1 MTLIDSTSAAH
12 AFRVLASRAPMVR
25 AVVGIP
31 NSVGNESPK
40 GGDQVKGSQIMTETT
55 NNTTATI
62 AQWAAQGRTFTDA
75 RNAGVAHLIAT
86 GVKQAVI
93 VSETGLD
100 KGDVSRVA
108 KLVKDMTAPQVKTLK
123 GLKFPAVGSELDAT
137 AIRPWAK
144 FGESNLRRVKTAAA
158 PRAEKS
164 AEEKFRDTLATAF
177 DLIVKNP
184 EQEAGWLALMADLF
198 TPEAIAENRAGQ
210 VDEEST
216 EQAA

>member
-12 AFRVLASRAPMVR
+12 ASRVPASRAPMVR

-31 NSVGNESPK
+31 NSVASESPK
-40 GGDQVKGSQIMTETT
+40 GGDQVKGTKIMTETT

-86 GVKQAVI
+86 GVKQATI

-108 KLVKDMTAPQVKTLK
+108 KLVKELPAPQVKSLK
-123 GLKFPAVGSELDAT
+123 GLKFPSADSVLDPT

-144 FGESNLRRVKTAAA
+144 FGESYLRRNKAAGA
-158 PRAEKS
+158 PRTEKS
-164 AEEKFRDTLATAF
+164 AEQKLRDSLATAF

-184 EQEAGWLALMADLF
+184 EQEAGWLALIADMF
-198 TPEAIAENRAGQ
+198 TPELIAEHRAGAID
-210 VDEEST
+210 DESA